1 MLIRNGLEF
10 KIAVILKSKSMTMKQ
25 NKLQEALPELYHFLT
40 GFAGAQKI
48 FSLAQHSGS
57 PAYVDLLIVMPE
69 MPLSPPMQLIM
80 AMELAGV
87 HSHHVAGTICQ
98 SEYLDKMLAEG
109 QIYYTLACTDE
120 KLVYSNTEW
129 KKPDI
134 DVLFRNEMIQKAR
147 NIFYKGF
154 AKAQTF
160 LELAQMQQKLPAIS
174 MFMLH
179 QAVEICLYVLMK
191 ALTGRAKRTHHLEE
205 MLLYSFRYNDQ
216 LPLLFLD
223 GDEENQRL
231 LDLLNK
237 AHRDSRYTDQYQVE
251 TQDLSVCLEKV
262 QKLHEITEQTFL
274 DLVKRYEMI

>member
-1 MLIRNGLEF
+1 
-10 KIAVILKSKSMTMKQ
+10 MTMKK

-40 GFAGAQKI
+40 GFAGAEKI

-120 KLVYSNTEW
+120 TLVHSNTEW

-147 NIFYKGF
+147 KIFYKGF

-160 LELAQMQQKLPAIS
+160 LELAEMQQKLPAIS

-179 QAVEICLYVLMK
+179 QAVEICLYILMK

-223 GDEENQRL
+223 GDEENHRL